1 MKNTFK
7 LTTSKLSN
15 EDIYSKINNSNNE
28 IIDLSE
34 MNLFEAVKTIMIIST
49 YGIKK
54 NNKNKIKYKVTPNVQ
69 KFLSEIPISNSVELI
84 F

>member
-15 EDIYSKINNSNNE
+15 EDIYSKINNSTNE

-69 KFLSEIPISNSVELI
+69 KFLLEIPISNSVELI